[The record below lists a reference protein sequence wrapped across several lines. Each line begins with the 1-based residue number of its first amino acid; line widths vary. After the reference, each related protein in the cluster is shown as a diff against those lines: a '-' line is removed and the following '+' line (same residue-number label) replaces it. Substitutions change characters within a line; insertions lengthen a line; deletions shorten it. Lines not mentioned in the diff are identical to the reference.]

1 MTEQR
6 PHWADIPEP
15 KPSWLKDEEPD
26 PNMDETDQLILDLTK
41 KLEDQNEELS
51 RTKALLQQR
60 EQELKEANETI
71 LELSES
77 DLELNEARDMMASA
91 EDKVK
96 EANNTLTSAD
106 ATFQA
111 AKQEQKNY
119 AATKKKI
126 DEEKAAWDQTKQKQ
140 RDSIQALKDKHNK
153 EFNERVK
160 KKVSADVL
168 KYKSV
173 FFAFTLY
180 GILMTVYAYIINGG
194 MADIKAIISF
204 ITDNVE
210 AEKYII
216 AALPFIIPVIMAVI
230 GLVMMSKKKLEFLTM
245 RTLYFTLGLLLIVG
259 VVSGIV
265 REYTD
270 EWNFLALFF
279 YVSAIRMLLIG
290 LLGNEKTNTYY

>member
-1 MTEQR
+1 M
-6 PHWADIPEP
+6 
-15 KPSWLKDEEPD
+15 
-26 PNMDETDQLILDLTK
+26 
-41 KLEDQNEELS
+41 
-51 RTKALLQQR
+51 
-60 EQELKEANETI
+60 
-71 LELSES
+71 SES